1 MHFKPYK
8 KKKEEVSK
16 LEDQIDQLNDRL
28 KLLMGKVQEADK
40 SSFFG
45 KFWWMIKQSL
55 VYYKSLLMLLVVVCL
70 PLLIL
75 WITNH
80 FSALST
86 TASIVIGMIS
96 ALVLLYLIYDEFR
109 GVGDVNT
116 DGWKV
121 FGLGGE
127 DFSKRQEVFGRSKKQ
142 RGEKAV
148 RTVQQKYRDTKY
160 RKQYDSAKKALGEK
174 IVNNERE
181 LDKIDALVKSY
192 QARVDVGK
200 GSREIIRPGVLGM
213 PPERTGR
220 KFAGELKKKKAEK
233 RALETKISELK
244 DRNGS
249 FTFPRWWK
257 ETEEKEKSRDRWFGG
272 GGGGDPSQS
281 GGGNIIDIPQDS
293 YARAKKGSDDP
304 LYTAVLKRVQY
315 KSGNQTASASE
326 KEKAKTITDD
336 IQKTWTKKEMRD
348 PVTNKKII
356 RYEEPKKG
364 GNSLFTKILKL
375 IANIPWFLK
384 DMLYTICDFCDMKNP
399 KGVLIILLIEVIII
413 ILYLVIPLIP
423 AFLYTHSVTKHDNL
437 LKQQSELAGD
447 KEIIQKDKYLNQLLN
462 GMSVDWETILS
473 DGLYKANMEAVLQEY
488 LKKRGF
494 QPANNSNKKK
504 GFFASLYA
512 AAITPP
518 RSLEAAIVYVQTN
531 GPVIISLR
539 NQIKMLNAAQY
550 ESTKNKKDSDKIFK
564 TKILLKGPIYTDSES
579 TISQYKDLGSAVGTF
594 NYNYAISAWFFI
606 HNQPPGH
613 RLANTKFTSILN
625 YANRPNILFNV
636 EKNTLRIT
644 MDNAIDKQQI
654 IYETKDFPLQKWNNI
669 VVNYNGGTLDIFINA
684 TLVSSTSSIVP
695 FMAYDAITAGTNKGV
710 SGGICNVTYFPIPL
724 TLSKIKIFYKSLKSK
739 NPPIV

>member
-1 MHFKPYK
+1 
-8 KKKEEVSK
+8 
-16 LEDQIDQLNDRL
+16 
-28 KLLMGKVQEADK
+28 
-40 SSFFG
+40 
-45 KFWWMIKQSL
+45 
-55 VYYKSLLMLLVVVCL
+55 
-70 PLLIL
+70 
-75 WITNH
+75 
-80 FSALST
+80 
-86 TASIVIGMIS
+86 MIS

-174 IVNNERE
+174 IVNKGKHATPEG
-181 LDKIDALVKSY
+181 
-192 QARVDVGK
+192 DVAVVEFEK
-200 GSREIIRPGVLGM
+200 N
-213 PPERTGR
+213 
-220 KFAGELKKKKAEK
+220 KAGELKKKKAEK

-413 ILYLVIPLIP
+413 ILYLVLYHLYPHSYTLI
-423 AFLYTHSVTKHDNL
+423 
-437 LKQQSELAGD
+437 
-447 KEIIQKDKYLNQLLN
+447 
-462 GMSVDWETILS
+462 
-473 DGLYKANMEAVLQEY
+473 
-488 LKKRGF
+488 R
-494 QPANNSNKKK
+494 
-504 GFFASLYA
+504 
-512 AAITPP
+512 
-518 RSLEAAIVYVQTN
+518 
-531 GPVIISLR
+531 
-539 NQIKMLNAAQY
+539 
-550 ESTKNKKDSDKIFK
+550 
-564 TKILLKGPIYTDSES
+564 
-579 TISQYKDLGSAVGTF
+579 
-594 NYNYAISAWFFI
+594 
-606 HNQPPGH
+606 
-613 RLANTKFTSILN
+613 
-625 YANRPNILFNV
+625 
-636 EKNTLRIT
+636 
-644 MDNAIDKQQI
+644 
-654 IYETKDFPLQKWNNI
+654 
-669 VVNYNGGTLDIFINA
+669 
-684 TLVSSTSSIVP
+684 
-695 FMAYDAITAGTNKGV
+695 
-710 SGGICNVTYFPIPL
+710 
-724 TLSKIKIFYKSLKSK
+724 
-739 NPPIV
+739 